1 MRIEAITVCVDY
13 SDFLAET
20 LPHVMSQVDEL
31 LVVTTPEDRRTRQLC
46 HRYGVRCLPTKCFYR
61 EGAKFNKARGINYGL
76 ANLALNDWVLHIDA
90 DVVLPPRFRQIL
102 ERGDLDT
109 GKLYGCDRVNCI
121 GRDAWEAFKRSPDL
135 QYEWS
140 CMVHP
145 PRRWAMGS
153 RIAHFDYGGY
163 CPIGFFQL
171 WHARGSGIERYPI
184 HCQGTAEHTDVL
196 HAIQWDRRDR
206 VLIPELIAI
215 HLETRSKTTAA
226 MGANWS
232 GRTTPEFTMAEGQFP
247 SSDHRKSVL
256 DRPESSPDVYH
267 SY

>member
-20 LPHVMSQVDEL
+20 LPHVVSQVDDL
-31 LVVTTPEDRRTRQLC
+31 VVVTTPEDKRTRQLC
-46 HRYGVRCLPTKCFYR
+46 YQYGVRCLPTLCFYR
-61 EGAKFNKARGINYGL
+61 EDAKFNKARGINYGL

-90 DVVLPPRFRQIL
+90 DIVLPHRFRQIL
-102 ERGDLDT
+102 ESTELDT
-109 GKLYGCDRVNCI
+109 RKLYGCDRINCV
-121 GRDAWEAFKRSPDL
+121 GRDAWEGFKRSPDI

-145 PRRWAMGS
+145 PRRWPMGS

-163 CPIGFFQL
+163 CPIGFLQL
-171 WHARGSGIERYPI
+171 WHPRTSGIERYPI

-196 HAIQWDRRDR
+196 HAIQWPRRDR

-215 HLETRSKTTAA
+215 HLETKSKASAA

-232 GRTTPEFTMAEGQFP
+232 GRTTPEFTMTEGPFP
-247 SSDHRKSVL
+247 TCERPAPAQDDRQLRANVFKS
-256 DRPESSPDVYH
+256 Y
-267 SY
+267 